1 MSLKQVQTAVI
12 GFLRGKV
19 GVYNVGDIFPQDNT
33 IKNYIH
39 LKEVKIA
46 DNSSKSHKGDT
57 LSFTFHFFS
66 RDTNTF
72 LDLLEAL
79 QGLEEAELDVEG
91 YTLDNAEI
99 TATHSYVDITVED
112 HVRHG
117 IVMIDFTVTKIN

>member
-1 MSLKQVQTAVI
+1 MSLKQVQTAI
-12 GFLRGKV
+12 IRYLREKV
-19 GVYNVGDIFPQDNT
+19 GVYKVGDVFPQDNT
-33 IKNYIH
+33 IKDYIH
-39 LKEVKIA
+39 LKDVRIA
-46 DNSSKSHKGDT
+46 DNSNKSHKRDT

-72 LDLLEAL
+72 LDLLKAL
-79 QGLEEAELDVEG
+79 QGLEEAELIMEG
-91 YTLDNAEI
+91 YTLDEAEI